1 MIKPV
6 EYNGYLWKVTFQ
18 YTPDKK
24 ACAAQGGPNITHC
37 MILPHPV
44 PEGEVIAAGIKAGVG
59 MLVGVTKRAATD
71 KPSYE
76 IGRKLSLARALQ
88 GAPKEFRRAVWQAY
102 LGRKKGQ

>member
-37 MILPHPV
+37 IILADGKDSSGLP
-44 PEGEVIAAGIKAGVG
+44 AAGPLI
-59 MLVGVTKRAATD
+59 GVTQRSATD